1 MTVGRLGPASGQALW
16 LTLFPPRL
24 TSLFKATCF
33 PIYVVYHRVLQAQ
46 RNNRSIVATREDTHH
61 SSVGPRAQEC
71 SCGTCCT
78 HTERYHVFVH
88 AYSPALLFHPG
99 FVHCTSTCNR
109 TFYLLCLCRVSSI
122 IFFCFLFVE
131 LIITRVVYKPSK
143 KNLLIIGASFGVRH
157 DKNFAF
163 FIYLQFRRI
172 NITVSHS
179 SHLLMLQYS
188 VLSYACS
195 TSAR

>member
-1 MTVGRLGPASGQALW
+1 MDVLVQHRGK
-16 LTLFPPRL
+16 LFGLPYSR
-24 TSLFKATCF
+24 
-33 PIYVVYHRVLQAQ
+33 RVLQVYSRQ
-46 RNNRSIVATREDTHH
+46 RAFLSTLFIIGYSRPNVTIGSIVATREDTHH

-143 KNLLIIGASFGVRH
+143 KTYLLSAPALVFDMRKTLRSSF
-157 DKNFAF
+157 
-163 FIYLQFRRI
+163 
-172 NITVSHS
+172 T
-179 SHLLMLQYS
+179 YS
-188 VLSYACS
+188 LDEL
-195 TSAR
+195 T